1 MDFFTAWQAECSVQ
15 RKVLLEAWDSSPD
28 YTAAVLRNYPAG
40 SVVAE
45 VGRRLNLATYCEYYG
60 LDAIFFADRNER
72 NDRNDRVHCSPLG
85 QTWVHTIQVAFE
97 HENHF
102 ASGLFQEVSHLLITR
117 ADLRVLVTY
126 PEAYPEQPELGRL
139 SQIIKAANLGDQT
152 FLLITGRR
160 VTGPDGN
167 GVEIKWT
174 GRVHQGGSWV
184 ELP

>member
-1 MDFFTAWQAECSVQ
+1 MEFFTAWQAECSVQ

-126 PEAYPEQPELGRL
+126 PDDGEAAELDRL
-139 SQIIKAANLGDQT
+139 SQIIKATKLDDPA
-152 FLLITGRR
+152 FLLITGKRDDKQ
-160 VTGPDGN
+160 DGIWTN
-167 GVEIKWT
+167 IVWT
-174 GRVHQGGSWV
+174 GRVHTKEGWSI
-184 ELP
+184 PI